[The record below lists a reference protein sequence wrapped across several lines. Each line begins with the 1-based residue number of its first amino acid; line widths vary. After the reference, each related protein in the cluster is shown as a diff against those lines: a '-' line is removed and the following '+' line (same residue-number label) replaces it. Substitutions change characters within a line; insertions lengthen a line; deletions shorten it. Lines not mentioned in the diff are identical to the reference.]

1 MHSFLWDTRC
11 YQNRLVVAGTDVPEF
26 IILILAVQPYKKSY
40 MNVMDGLLLALMG
53 FLTLLIVTFLYIQ
66 PSAKETLPL
75 IFVIACGLP
84 QLVRVLSV
92 IYRQL
97 KGNQVARYI
106 AGKVCTLVKQ
116 ILKQNKAGDELSD
129 ANPLHHQMI
138 NPNHYNRLL
147 LSDTEQACISSETH
161 SVPGKVPL
169 MVQSAYPTEVDFIQ
183 DFCNILAVILCIFYC
198 YEHLSSYGVM
208 LCNYG
213 LSCCNISI

>member
-1 MHSFLWDTRC
+1 MQHPRPCMFKVILTGYGFWNLDYFVISFHHSVWAEASKTTTPLPSSMC
-11 YQNRLVVAGTDVPEF
+11 LPF
-26 IILILAVQPYKKSY
+26 IRYSS
-40 MNVMDGLLLALMG
+40 LLLHTLALNYMG
-53 FLTLLIVTFLYIQ
+53 LT
-66 PSAKETLPL
+66 
-75 IFVIACGLP
+75 
-84 QLVRVLSV
+84 
-92 IYRQL
+92 
-97 KGNQVARYI
+97 
-106 AGKVCTLVKQ
+106 KVCTLVKQ

-213 LSCCNISI
+213 LSCCNISIWVDFKEWFYLQHALSVTMLQLRHHIM